1 MKNEY
6 YTTNEYFEM
15 EEDQRNYLEL
25 DEEDE
30 LTADDLELDEEDQL
44 TEDDLELD
52 EEDELTEDDL
62 ELDEEDELTAD
73 DLELDEEDE
82 LTEDDLE
89 LDEEDELTED
99 DLELDEE
106 DELTEDDL
114 ELDEEDE
121 SVHSTSRGRRRMNR
135 SRNNVGLV
143 IPQNE
148 KEELDRTLEEILNQQ
163 STPISA
169 GRGYA
174 APLKIVVADTSVR
187 LELSRE
193 LTKMLNNPSSLY
205 IGTNSTGLLITNADD
220 LSVQSVSCSSRSGKA
235 TVYNSRL
242 IKTIASQFDL
252 DFSKC
257 TSLSFHRYRIK
268 NHGRILFYFD
278 LI

>member
-1 MKNEY
+1 MKKESYDKDEY
-6 YTTNEYFEM
+6 LEVM
-15 EEDQRNYLEL
+15 EDQRDELTEDDFEL

-30 LTADDLELDEEDQL
+30 LTK
-44 TEDDLELD
+44 DDLELD
-52 EEDELTEDDL
+52 EEDELTEDDFELDEEDELTKDDL
-62 ELDEEDELTAD
+62 ELDEEDELTKD

-82 LTEDDLE
+82 LTEDDFE
-89 LDEEDELTED
+89 LDEEEELTED
-99 DLELDEE
+99 DLEQNRK
-106 DELTEDDL
+106 
-114 ELDEEDE
+114 DE
-121 SVHSTSRGRRRMNR
+121 SIHSPSRGRRRMSQ

-143 IPQNE
+143 ILQNE

-163 STPISA
+163 STAISA

-205 IGTNSTGLLITNADD
+205 IGTNPTGLVITNADN
-220 LSVQSVSCSSRSGKA
+220 LSVQSVRCSSRSGKA
-235 TVYNSRL
+235 IVYNSRL

-257 TSLSFHRYRIK
+257 TSLSFHRYRTK
-268 NHGRILFYFD
+268 NHGRILFYFE

>member
-1 MKNEY
+1 MKKVTQATTEY
-6 YTTNEYFEM
+6 LEIM
-15 EEDQRNYLEL
+15 EDQ
-25 DEEDE
+25 
-30 LTADDLELDEEDQL
+30 
-44 TEDDLELD
+44 
-52 EEDELTEDDL
+52 
-62 ELDEEDELTAD
+62 
-73 DLELDEEDE
+73 EDE

-99 DLELDEE
+99 DLELDEG

-121 SVHSTSRGRRRMNR
+121 LTVDDFELDEEDELTEDDFEQSTEEESIHTLNRGRRRMSR

-143 IPQNE
+143 VPE
-148 KEELDRTLEEILNQQ
+148 SETDELDRTLEEILNQQ
-163 STPISA
+163 STAISA
-169 GRGYA
+169 GQGYA
-174 APLKIVVADTSVR
+174 APLKIVVANTSVR

-193 LTKMLNNPSSLY
+193 LTKILNNPSSLY
-205 IGTNSTGLLITNADD
+205 IGTNSTGLVITNADN
-220 LSVQSVSCSSRSGKA
+220 LSVQSVRCSSRSGKA

-257 TSLSFHRYRIK
+257 TSLSFHRYRTK
-268 NHGRILFYFD
+268 NHGRTLFYFE